1 MMHDSAWKRD
11 PKNITADSTIGNVFL
26 KLSDTVGLPPGGV
39 FDIALVSDFLEI
51 SIGDPSLNL

>member
-1 MMHDSAWKRD
+1 MMHDSVWKRD
-11 PKNITADSTIGNVFL
+11 PKNIAADSTIGNVFL